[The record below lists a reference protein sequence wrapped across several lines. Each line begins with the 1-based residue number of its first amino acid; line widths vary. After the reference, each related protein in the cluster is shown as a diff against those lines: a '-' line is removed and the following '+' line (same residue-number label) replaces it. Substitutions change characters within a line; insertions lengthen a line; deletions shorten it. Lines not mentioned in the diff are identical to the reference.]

1 MPLHIGHKVNS
12 LCSPAKN
19 KLKTI
24 PVGVIY
30 ARSDVAY
37 ALSGLVL
44 GHIRKPVRALL
55 TYVN

>member
-1 MPLHIGHKVNS
+1 MPLHSGHKVNS

-37 ALSGLVL
+37 AALT
-44 GHIRKPVRALL
+44 HFQVRFEDKF
-55 TYVN
+55 VNQ